1 MQIIWATGLG
11 MSLAYQWT
19 RSIPTSL
26 KIIHSRVYA
35 QAITLAALAT
45 VAVTQLGEEKERSDD
60 FGKSTR

>member
-45 VAVTQLGEEKERSDD
+45 VAVTQLGEEKERSVD